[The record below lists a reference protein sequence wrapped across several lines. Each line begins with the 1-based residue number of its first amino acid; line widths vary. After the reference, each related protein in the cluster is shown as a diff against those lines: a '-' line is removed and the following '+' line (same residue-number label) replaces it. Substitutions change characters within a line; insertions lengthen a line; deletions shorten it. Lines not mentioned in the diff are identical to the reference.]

1 MQILLVNDDIRVAEF
16 LIRGLRAE
24 ARYVVRAPAA
34 GGGIEAL
41 ASGAFDLVLL
51 GDTIGGVAGHAFCR
65 HLRLR
70 GYTTPI
76 LMLST
81 PEDPDA
87 AVELLR
93 AGADD
98 YLPQPFDFNVLLA
111 RIDALVRRACRFD
124 AATGLAKKV
133 LQVGPIMLNA
143 ESLMTFVDEQPIE
156 MSAREREMLAL
167 FLSKPGRVFSRE
179 RILNAVWGLSED
191 PLTNVVDVYVSKL
204 RRKLGPHAGLLKT
217 VRGAGYRL
225 DPA

>member
-24 ARYVVRAPAA
+24 ARYVVRAPGA
-34 GGGIEAL
+34 GDGIEAL

-51 GDTIGGVAGHAFCR
+51 GDTVGGVAGHAFCR
-65 HLRLR
+65 QLRLR

-98 YLPQPFDFNVLLA
+98 YLPQPLDFNVLLA
-111 RIDALVRRACRFD
+111 RIDALVRRACRLD
-124 AATGLAKKV
+124 AANGLAAKV
-133 LQVGPIMLNA
+133 LQVGPIVLNA